1 MCFMK
6 KISLK
11 NRELRILI
19 YFVLM
24 AIAYYIVLF
33 KIGDVGL
40 SNIDT
45 SAQDPFVWIISSFAK
60 FVEDI
65 IIWFTVILPIEL
77 RALVSFVCIVLQI
90 TAVFSKK
97 GKRALN
103 YISSIMNLSSSVILL
118 SSILLGFGYRLSS
131 YIPTLCVLIRDIII
145 SIIMICRN
153 NGKRYKNVDLD
164 TAEL

>member
-1 MCFMK
+1 M
-6 KISLK
+6 
-11 NRELRILI
+11 
-19 YFVLM
+19 
-24 AIAYYIVLF
+24 
-33 KIGDVGL
+33 
-40 SNIDT
+40 
-45 SAQDPFVWIISSFAK
+45 
-60 FVEDI
+60 
-65 IIWFTVILPIEL
+65 
-77 RALVSFVCIVLQI
+77 SFVCIVLQI

-131 YIPTLCVLIRDIII
+131 YIPTLCVLILDIII